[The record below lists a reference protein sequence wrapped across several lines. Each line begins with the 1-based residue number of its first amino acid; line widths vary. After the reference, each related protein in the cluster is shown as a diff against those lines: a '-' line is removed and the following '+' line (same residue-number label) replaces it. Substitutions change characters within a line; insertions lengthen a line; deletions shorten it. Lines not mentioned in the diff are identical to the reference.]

1 MDDHL
6 YPIRTAPH
14 HLVPTWR
21 KWLANE
27 SFTMKLWH
35 LITVNGKGIHAK
47 SGNKVFSNKTYA
59 QQVMERFGGDRKWP
73 KLVGLTAEEAEAK
86 IKEEMLGA
94 VVHVIPPNHIIT
106 AIFRID
112 RVRISVD
119 AAGKV
124 FETPSIG

>member
-1 MDDHL
+1 
-6 YPIRTAPH
+6 
-14 HLVPTWR
+14 
-21 KWLANE
+21 
-27 SFTMKLWH
+27 
-35 LITVNGKGIHAK
+35 
-47 SGNKVFSNKTYA
+47 
-59 QQVMERFGGDRKWP
+59 MERFGGDRKSKWP

-106 AIFRID
+106 AIFRTD